1 MELESYFN
9 GLLQNI
15 EPSPTAVECAQN
27 AHKKLRTILEN
38 DEDIAEANPD
48 TFLTGSYA
56 RHTAINDI
64 KDVDIILLIEIDKD
78 IDGSTPSNVIGWIH
92 QILQKYYKHTRE
104 QGRSVKVTTDSG
116 FDLDIVSATLVSLS
130 DGPVWIPD
138 REAQEWVKTHPKG
151 QIAFGIA
158 KNKATNGY
166 YKKLVKIMKHWK
178 DRISNKIARPNSY
191 IIETLVAESLI
202 SIPQSYGQ
210 GVVDILESIY
220 TKYSPN
226 LITGKVPVISD
237 PGYPS
242 VNVAKRWEFGEFS
255 AFMQEAKSAW
265 STASAALNERDINK
279 SVKLWRV
286 LFGEKFERINL

>member
-15 EPSPTAVECAQN
+15 EPSTSTVEQAQS

-38 DEDIAEANPD
+38 DEDIAESNPD
-48 TFLTGSYA
+48 TYLTGSYA

-64 KDVDIILLIEIDKD
+64 KDVDVILLIEIDKD
-78 IDGSTPSNVIGWIH
+78 ITTPEMVIAWIH
-92 QILQKYYKHTRE
+92 QILQKYYEQIRV
-104 QGRSVKVTTDSG
+104 QGRSVRVTTDTG
-116 FDLDIVSATLVSLS
+116 FDLDVVPATLVSS
-130 DGPVWIPD
+130 PDGPVWIPD

-178 DRISNKIARPNSY
+178 DRILNKTARPNSY

-202 SIPQSYGQ
+202 STPQSCGQ
-210 GVVDILESIY
+210 GVVDVLKFIY
-220 TKYSPN
+220 TKYSPYLN
-226 LITGKVPVISD
+226 TGKVPVISD

-255 AFMQEAKSAW
+255 AFMQEVKSAW
-265 STASAALNERDINK
+265 STASAALIERDINK
-279 SVKLWRV
+279 SVTLWKV
-286 LFGEKFERINL
+286 LFGEKFVKINL